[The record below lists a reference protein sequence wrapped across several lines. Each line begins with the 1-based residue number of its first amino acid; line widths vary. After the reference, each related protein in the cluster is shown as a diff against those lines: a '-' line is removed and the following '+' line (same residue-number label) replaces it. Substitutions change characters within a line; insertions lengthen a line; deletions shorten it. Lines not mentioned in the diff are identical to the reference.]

1 MDLNITKQE
10 KQPLLSRT
18 EIIAEITFEGKTPS
32 RYDLVKIISKKLK
45 IKPELTLVKHIY
57 TEFGSQKAN
66 VEVYTYEDAKVMGVL
81 EKKIREVKEPKKV
94 ESPTSSETPKEA
106 APTEEVKEGKTL
118 VESSKEASVP
128 AEESKPVE
136 KKQETPADKED

>member
-10 KQPLLSRT
+10 KQPLLLRT

-32 RYDLVKIISKKLK
+32 RYDLVKMISKKLK

-66 VEVYTYEDAKVMGVL
+66 VEAYTYEDAKVMGVL
-81 EKKIREVKEPKKV
+81 EKKIRAIKEPKK
-94 ESPTSSETPKEA
+94 EEPKPTPAEAPASAEEPK
-106 APTEEVKEGKTL
+106 PTEE
-118 VESSKEASVP
+118 SKETTAP
-128 AEESKPVE
+128 EEKPVAKGE
-136 KKQETPADKED
+136 

>member
-32 RYDLVKIISKKLK
+32 RYDLVKMISKKLK

-66 VEVYTYEDAKVMGVL
+66 IEAYTYEDAKIMKVL
-81 EKKIREVKEPKKV
+81 EKKIREIKEPKV
-94 ESPTSSETPKEA
+94 EDKKSST
-106 APTEEVKEGKTL
+106 VKEEPKHI
-118 VESSKEASVP
+118 
-128 AEESKPVE
+128 EESKETASEEKPV
-136 KKQETPADKED
+136 AKEDVNLHQKEE